1 MSTTFPTTL
10 QDLDATR
17 GATGNPLSLPNHIT
31 HHTNEDDT
39 IEALQAK
46 VGVDNSADTTTLDY
60 KLKSTSSSNPGH
72 KHTLANGATDV
83 TASSTEVNVLD
94 GIPATLT
101 ATELGYVDGVTSA
114 IQTQLNTK
122 AADSDVVHNT
132 GAENVGGVKT
142 FTSDPLIPDEAYGSG
157 WNGVLEPPTKNAIYD
172 KIETLDLSY
181 TANTSD
187 TVTTWDTVTA
197 IPDAD
202 LGWTMAAISSTI
214 CANGISIDNNTNTY
228 AYISFLGRAGT
239 RSGGVEFSNSGWN
252 FRIKSSVI
260 NGTASTANLRCWFG
274 FTTDT
279 NAQNSSDITNTT
291 IHRAGL
297 SWYNGA
303 LYFVTCNGSAVT
315 ATNIATRTGTVWDM
329 IVVDFDGTTAKV
341 WLNGTAY
348 TTTSTVPT
356 TGEVRFLFGAYNSGG
371 GGSGIAVHGLNI
383 STKFNA

>member
-1 MSTTFPTTL
+1 MATTFPTTL

-17 GATGNPLSLPNHIT
+17 GATGNPLSSPNHIT

-46 VGVDNSADTTTLDY
+46 VGVDNSAVTTSLDY

-72 KHTLANGATDV
+72 KHTLADGATDV
-83 TASSTEVNVLD
+83 TSSAAELNILD
-94 GIPATLT
+94 GATLT
-101 ATELGYVDGVTSA
+101 VTELNYVDGVTSA

-122 AADSDVVHNT
+122 AVDADVVHDT
-132 GAENVGGVKT
+132 GNETIAGIKT
-142 FTSDPLIPDEAYGSG
+142 FSSDPLIPDEAYGVG

-187 TVTTWDTVTA
+187 TVTTWDTITA

-202 LGWTMAAISSTI
+202 LGWTITSTSTTL
-214 CANGISIDNNTNTY
+214 CANGITIDANTNTS
-228 AYISFLGRAGT
+228 AYIGFLGRAGS
-239 RSGGVEFSNSGWN
+239 RSAGVDFSDNNWG
-252 FRIKSSVI
+252 FRVKASVI
-260 NGTASTANLRCWFG
+260 NGTASTANLRTWFG
-274 FTTDT
+274 FTTATD
-279 NAQNSSDITNTT
+279 AQNSSDISNTA
-291 IHRAGL
+291 IHRVGVA
-297 SWYNGA
+297 WYNGA

-329 IVVDFDGTTAKV
+329 IVVEFDKTTAKV

-348 TTTSTVPT
+348 TTTSTIPT
-356 TGEVRFLFGAYNSGG
+356 TGAIRFLMGAYDSGG